1 MRAVWEGSDAV
12 TATTLYGWAVFLAL
26 CAVMLLPIVAALVSD
41 MLGMY
46 DERQ

>member
-1 MRAVWEGSDAV
+1 M
-12 TATTLYGWAVFLAL
+12 TLYAWSLFLAL

-46 DERQ
+46 DERH